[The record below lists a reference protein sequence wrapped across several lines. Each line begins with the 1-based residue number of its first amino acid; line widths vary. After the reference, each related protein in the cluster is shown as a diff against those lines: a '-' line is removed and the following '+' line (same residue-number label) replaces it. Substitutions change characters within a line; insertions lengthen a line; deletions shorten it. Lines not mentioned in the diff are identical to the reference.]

1 LILRKTLALIALAVA
16 LLTIGTS
23 PAGAITGNY
32 QDDSIHTYV
41 ALIAFY
47 DANDVFTH
55 RCSGSLITPS
65 VFLTAGHCTDATTG
79 ATSARLWFQQ
89 DAGVGFDP
97 VTGTPAP
104 SGYPVSSDVTSHHLY
119 NYGFANFAGFPNTK
133 DVGLVVLDEPIT
145 QTDQA
150 SLVKS
155 YGSLVT
161 VGALDRFATRR
172 GQQQVTF
179 TASGYGLTLSNP
191 VKTISFRK
199 RLMATQ
205 QLVNLRSNLTSGYN
219 IQLTASPGN
228 GRGGTCGG
236 DSGGPLLYD
245 ATNIIV
251 AVNSF
256 GLNQWCRGVDFMYRV
271 DQAAVQSWIRAT
283 VGEAQWSLIRFAEL

>member
-1 LILRKTLALIALAVA
+1 MRRTLALFALALA
-16 LLTIGTS
+16 LLAVGAS

-32 QDDSIHTYV
+32 QEDHIHTYV

-47 DANDVFTH
+47 DEDDEFTH
-55 RCSGSLITPS
+55 RCSGSLLTAS
-65 VFLTAGHCTDATTG
+65 VFLTAGHCTDASTG
-79 ATSARLWFQQ
+79 ATHARLWFQQ

-104 SGYPVSSDVTSHHLY
+104 SGYPVSSDVTSDELY

-133 DVGLVVLDEPIT
+133 DVGLVILDEPIT
-145 QTDQA
+145 ATDQA
-150 SLVKS
+150 GLVKS
-155 YGSLVT
+155 YASLVN
-161 VGALDRFATRR
+161 VGQLDRLATRR
-172 GQQQVTF
+172 GQQAITF

-191 VKTISFRK
+191 VKTISFRE

-205 QLVNLRSNLTSGYN
+205 TLVNLKSHLTSGFN
-219 IQLTASPGN
+219 IQLTANPGN

-236 DSGGPLLYD
+236 DSGGPLLYG
-245 ATNIIV
+245 TSNTIV

-283 VGEAQWSLIRFAEL
+283 VGEAHWSQIRFADL

>member
-1 LILRKTLALIALAVA
+1 MTLRKTLALIALAVA

-97 VTGTPAP
+97 ATGTPAP
-104 SGYPVSSDVTSHHLY
+104 SGYPVSSDVTSHQLY

-155 YGSLVT
+155 
-161 VGALDRFATRR
+161 
-172 GQQQVTF
+172 
-179 TASGYGLTLSNP
+179 
-191 VKTISFRK
+191 
-199 RLMATQ
+199 
-205 QLVNLRSNLTSGYN
+205 
-219 IQLTASPGN
+219 
-228 GRGGTCGG
+228 
-236 DSGGPLLYD
+236 
-245 ATNIIV
+245 
-251 AVNSF
+251 
-256 GLNQWCRGVDFMYRV
+256 
-271 DQAAVQSWIRAT
+271 
-283 VGEAQWSLIRFAEL
+283 